1 MSAARTSLARE
12 LRKATKQTQKRVSSV
27 CVETFLTGDFS
38 KSMFPQKK
46 KKYFNRFHYQ
56 RLPRTDNIHPLQN
69 YANIVSYPLF
79 LPSGRRESDWLAK

>member
-1 MSAARTSLARE
+1 
-12 LRKATKQTQKRVSSV
+12 
-27 CVETFLTGDFS
+27 
-38 KSMFPQKK
+38 MFPQKK